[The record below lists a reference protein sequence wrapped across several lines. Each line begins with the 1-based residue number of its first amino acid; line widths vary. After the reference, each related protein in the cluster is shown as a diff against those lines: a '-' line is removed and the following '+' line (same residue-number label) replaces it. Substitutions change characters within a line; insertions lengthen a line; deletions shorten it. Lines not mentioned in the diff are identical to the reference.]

1 MKVTILGIDIAK
13 TIFHLIGLDAR
24 GHEVLNKKVSRSP
37 LTKTIQNLPPCRI
50 AMESCG
56 SANYWGREF
65 EKMGHAVVLIP
76 PQYVKPFVR
85 TNKERC
91 Q

>member
-1 MKVTILGIDIAK
+1 MKVTTLGIDIAK
-13 TIFHLIGLDAR
+13 TVFHLIGLDAR
-24 GHEVLNKKVSRSP
+24 GHEVLNKKVSRSH

>member
-1 MKVTILGIDIAK
+1 MKVTTLGIDIAK
-13 TIFHLIGLDAR
+13 TVFHLIGLDTR
-24 GHEVLNKKVSRSP
+24 GHEVLNKKVTRSH

-50 AMESCG
+50 TMESCG

-65 EKMGHAVVLIP
+65 LKMGHEVILIP
-76 PQYVKPFVR
+76 PPVCEALRADEQ
-85 TNKERC
+85 ERC